1 MNWLWSL
8 EAKLLAAVCGVALV
22 SIGVFAWVN
31 IHYDQA
37 ERVDLMIRG
46 ASQFS
51 DTVKRSTHY
60 AMLQNRWEDAFHI
73 MDTIGKQEGV
83 TRVRV
88 FSKEGVVLFSTDQTE
103 VGHAVDKRAES
114 CYACHAAE
122 RPLERLNLPDRARIF
137 RAAGG
142 QRLLGMITPLYNE
155 PGCSDGCHIHPK
167 NKYVLGVLDITLS
180 LARVDEEIA
189 AITRRTVAFAGITIV
204 LVALILAGVV
214 RRGVVRPVRELV
226 EGTHRVA
233 QGDLSHR
240 IPVRTADEVGVL
252 AVSFNRMT
260 EALGK
265 AHAELD
271 ALVATLEQR
280 VEERTHELREAQA
293 QLVQTEKLASLGKL
307 SASIAHEINNPLS
320 GILTYAKL
328 LSRKLRTGVPDV
340 EGVHAALQQLAL
352 VERETQRCVTIVRN
366 LLDFARQREPSFQV
380 VDVSR
385 VIEEALSLLEHRM
398 AMQDVQVTREFAPVP
413 AVRADFGQLR
423 QAFVNVLINAC
434 EAMPGGGT
442 LRVLTREVALSEA
455 GKGGPL
461 SATGKPGPPSR
472 FAEAV
477 ITDTGQG
484 IPPEHLSN
492 IFDPFFS
499 TKEKGTGLGLSV
511 VYGIVEKHGGKIA
524 VESQVGRG
532 TAVAL
537 RFPAVASGASGA
549 A

>member
-8 EAKLLAAVCGVALV
+8 ETKLLAAVCGVALV

-37 ERVDLMIRG
+37 ERVDLVIRG

-137 RAAGG
+137 RAADG

-155 PGCSDGCHIHPK
+155 PGCSDGCHIHSP

-204 LVALILAGVV
+204 LVALILGGVV

-240 IPVRTADEVGVL
+240 IPVRTVDEVGVL

-380 VDVSR
+380 VEVSR

-461 SATGKPGPPSR
+461 STTGKPGPPSR
-472 FAEAV
+472 FAEVV

-484 IPPEHLSN
+484 ISPEHLSN

-532 TAVAL
+532 TTVTL

>member
-8 EAKLLAAVCGVALV
+8 ETKLLAAVCGVALV

-137 RAAGG
+137 RAADG

-155 PGCSDGCHIHPK
+155 PGCSDGCHIHSP

-189 AITRRTVAFAGITIV
+189 AITRRTVAFAGITVV

-226 EGTHRVA
+226 EGTQRVA

-240 IPVRTADEVGVL
+240 IPVRTVDEVGVL

-380 VDVSR
+380 VEVSR

-455 GKGGPL
+455 GNGGPL

-472 FAEAV
+472 FAEVV

-524 VESQVGRG
+524 VESRVGRG
-532 TAVAL
+532 TTVTL

>member
-8 EAKLLAAVCGVALV
+8 ETKLLAAVCGVALV

-37 ERVDLMIRG
+37 ERVDLVIRG

-137 RAAGG
+137 RAADG

-155 PGCSDGCHIHPK
+155 PGCSDGCHIHSP

-240 IPVRTADEVGVL
+240 IPVRTVDEVGVL

-380 VDVSR
+380 VEVSR

-461 SATGKPGPPSR
+461 STTGKPGPPSR
-472 FAEAV
+472 FAEVV

-484 IPPEHLSN
+484 ISPEHLSN

-499 TKEKGTGLGLSV
+499 TKERGTGLGLSV

-532 TAVAL
+532 TTVTL

>member
-1 MNWLWSL
+1 MRRLESL
-8 EAKLLAAVCGVALV
+8 ETKLLAAVCGVVLA

-31 IHYDQA
+31 VRYEQT
-37 ERVDLMIRG
+37 ERLDLMIRG

-51 DTVKRSTHY
+51 DTVERSTHY

-83 TRVRV
+83 TRVRM
-88 FSKEGVVLFSTDQTE
+88 FSKEGVILFSTDQAE

-122 RPLERLNLPDRARIF
+122 RPLERLKLPDRARIF
-137 RAAGG
+137 RGAEGP
-142 QRLLGMITPLYNE
+142 RLLGMITPLYNE
-155 PGCSDGCHIHPK
+155 PGCSEGCHVHPA
-167 NKYVLGVLDITLS
+167 NKSVLGVLDITMS

-189 AITRRTVAFAGITIV
+189 AITRRTAAFAGTTIV
-204 LVALILAGVV
+204 LLALILAWIV
-214 RRGVVRPVRELV
+214 RRSVVRPVRELV
-226 EGTHRVA
+226 EGTRRVA

-240 IPVRTADEVGVL
+240 IPVRTIDEVGVL
-252 AVSFNRMT
+252 AASFNRMT
-260 EALGK
+260 DTLGK
-265 AHAELD
+265 AQTELD

-280 VEERTHELREAQA
+280 VEERTRELQEAQA

-328 LSRKLRTGVPDV
+328 LSRKLRAGVPDA
-340 EGVHAALQQLAL
+340 EGIHAALQQLAL
-352 VERETQRCVTIVRN
+352 VERETHRCVTIVRN
-366 LLDFARQREPSFQV
+366 LLDFARQREPSLQI
-380 VDVSR
+380 VDVSS
-385 VIEEALSLLEHRM
+385 IIDEALSLLENRL
-398 AMQDVQVTREFAPVP
+398 AISNVQVVREFVPVP

-423 QAFVNVLINAC
+423 QAFVNILMNAC

-442 LRVLTREVALSEA
+442 LRVLTREVALPETAKS
-455 GKGGPL
+455 GTL
-461 SATGKPGPPSR
+461 SATGKPEAPTR
-472 FAEAV
+472 FAEVV
-477 ITDTGQG
+477 IADTGQG
-484 IPPEHLSN
+484 IPQEHLSK
-492 IFDPFFS
+492 IFDPFFT
-499 TKEKGTGLGLSV
+499 TKEHGTGLGLSV

-532 TAVAL
+532 TTVTL
-537 RFPAVASGASGA
+537 RFPAVASGVSGA

>member
-8 EAKLLAAVCGVALV
+8 ETKLLAAVCGVALV

-37 ERVDLMIRG
+37 ERVDLVIRG

-137 RAAGG
+137 RAADG

-155 PGCSDGCHIHPK
+155 PGCSDGCHIHSS

-240 IPVRTADEVGVL
+240 IPVRTVDEVGVL

-328 LSRKLRTGVPDV
+328 LSRKLRAGVPDV

-380 VDVSR
+380 VEVSR

-442 LRVLTREVALSEA
+442 LGVLTREVALSEA

-461 SATGKPGPPSR
+461 STTGKPGPPSR
-472 FAEAV
+472 FAEVV

-484 IPPEHLSN
+484 ISPEHLSN

-532 TAVAL
+532 TTVTL

>member
-8 EAKLLAAVCGVALV
+8 ETKLLAAVCGVALV

-137 RAAGG
+137 RAADG

-155 PGCSDGCHIHPK
+155 PGCSDGCHIHSP

-189 AITRRTVAFAGITIV
+189 AITRRTVAFAGITVV

-226 EGTHRVA
+226 VGTQRVA

-240 IPVRTADEVGVL
+240 IPVRTVDEVGVL

-380 VDVSR
+380 VEVSR

-455 GKGGPL
+455 GNGGPL

-472 FAEAV
+472 FAEVV

-524 VESQVGRG
+524 VESRVGRG
-532 TAVAL
+532 TTVTL

>member
-1 MNWLWSL
+1 MSWLRSL
-8 EAKLLAAVCGVALV
+8 ETKLLAAVCGVALV

-37 ERVDLMIRG
+37 ERVDLVIRG

-83 TRVRV
+83 ARVRV
-88 FSKEGVVLFSTDQTE
+88 FSKEGVILFSTDQTE

-114 CYACHAAE
+114 CYACHAAG

-137 RAAGG
+137 RAADG

-155 PGCSDGCHIHPK
+155 PGCSDGCHIHPPNK
-167 NKYVLGVLDITLS
+167 NVLGVLDITFP

-189 AITRRTVAFAGITIV
+189 AITRRTTAFAGTTIV

-226 EGTHRVA
+226 EGTRRVA

-240 IPVRTADEVGVL
+240 IPVRTVDEIGVL

-271 ALVATLEQR
+271 ALVATLERR
-280 VEERTHELREAQA
+280 VEERTRELQEAQA

-328 LSRKLRTGVPDV
+328 LSRKLRTGAPDL

-380 VDVSR
+380 VEVSR
-385 VIEEALSLLEHRM
+385 VVEEALSLLEHRM

-423 QAFVNVLINAC
+423 QAFVNVLMNAC
-434 EAMPGGGT
+434 EAMPGGGA

-461 SATGKPGPPSR
+461 SATGKPGPPTR
-472 FAEAV
+472 MAEVV
-477 ITDTGQG
+477 IADTGQG
-484 IPPEHLSN
+484 IPQEHLSR
-492 IFDPFFS
+492 IFDPFFT

-511 VYGIVEKHGGKIA
+511 VYGIVEKHGGKVA

-532 TAVAL
+532 TTVTL

>member
-1 MNWLWSL
+1 
-8 EAKLLAAVCGVALV
+8 
-22 SIGVFAWVN
+22 
-31 IHYDQA
+31 
-37 ERVDLMIRG
+37 
-46 ASQFS
+46 
-51 DTVKRSTHY
+51 
-60 AMLQNRWEDAFHI
+60 
-73 MDTIGKQEGV
+73 
-83 TRVRV
+83 
-88 FSKEGVVLFSTDQTE
+88 
-103 VGHAVDKRAES
+103 
-114 CYACHAAE
+114 
-122 RPLERLNLPDRARIF
+122 
-137 RAAGG
+137 
-142 QRLLGMITPLYNE
+142 MITPLYNE
-155 PGCSDGCHIHPK
+155 PGCSDGCHIHSP

-189 AITRRTVAFAGITIV
+189 AITRRTVAFAGITVV

-226 EGTHRVA
+226 EGTQRVA

-240 IPVRTADEVGVL
+240 IPVRTVDEVGVL

-380 VDVSR
+380 VEVSR

-455 GKGGPL
+455 GNGGPL

-472 FAEAV
+472 FAEVV

-524 VESQVGRG
+524 VESRVGRG
-532 TAVAL
+532 TTVTL

>member
-8 EAKLLAAVCGVALV
+8 ETKLLAAVCGVALV
-22 SIGVFAWVN
+22 SIGVFTGVN

-137 RAAGG
+137 RAADG

-155 PGCSDGCHIHPK
+155 PGCSDGCHIHSP

-204 LVALILAGVV
+204 LVALILGGVV

-240 IPVRTADEVGVL
+240 IPVRTVDEIGVL

-328 LSRKLRTGVPDV
+328 LSRKLRAGVPDV

-380 VDVSR
+380 VEVSR

-472 FAEAV
+472 FAEVV

-484 IPPEHLSN
+484 ISPEHLSN

-532 TAVAL
+532 TTVTL

>member
-1 MNWLWSL
+1 MRWLETL

-31 IHYDQA
+31 IRYEQT

-73 MDTIGKQEGV
+73 MATIGKQEGV

-88 FSKEGVVLFSTDQTE
+88 FSKDGVILFSTDQAE
-103 VGHAVDKRAES
+103 VGRTVDKRAES

-122 RPLERLNLPDRARIF
+122 RPLERLMLPDRARIF
-137 RAAGG
+137 RGAEG

-155 PGCSDGCHIHPK
+155 PGCSEGCHVHPK

-180 LARVDEEIA
+180 LARVDMEIA
-189 AITRRTVAFAGITIV
+189 AVTRRTAAFAGTTIV
-204 LVALILAGVV
+204 LLALILAAIV
-214 RRGVVRPVRELV
+214 RRSVVRPVRELV
-226 EGTHRVA
+226 EGTRRVA
-233 QGDLSHR
+233 QGDLLHR
-240 IPVRTADEVGVL
+240 IPVRTIDEVGLL
-252 AVSFNRMT
+252 AASFNRMT

-280 VEERTHELREAQA
+280 VEERTRELQEAQA

-328 LSRKLRTGVPDV
+328 LSRKLRTGPPHA
-340 EGVHAALQQLAL
+340 EGIQAALQQLAL

-366 LLDFARQREPSFQV
+366 LLDFARQREPSLQV
-380 VDVSR
+380 VDVPT
-385 VIEEALSLLEHRM
+385 VINEALSLLENRL
-398 AMQDVQVTREFAPVP
+398 AIQNVRVTREFAPVP
-413 AVRADFGQLR
+413 PVRADFGQLR
-423 QAFVNVLINAC
+423 QAFVNVLMNAC
-434 EAMPGGGT
+434 EAMPEGGT
-442 LRVLTREVALSEA
+442 LHVLTREVAPPDV
-455 GKGGPL
+455 GKGGLVSP
-461 SATGKPGPPSR
+461 TGKPAPPTP
-472 FAEAV
+472 FAEIV
-477 ITDTGQG
+477 IADSGQG
-484 IPPEHLSN
+484 IPPEHLSK
-492 IFDPFFS
+492 IFDPFFT
-499 TKEKGTGLGLSV
+499 TKDKGTGLGLSV
-511 VYGIVEKHGGKIA
+511 VYGIVEKHGGKLA
-524 VESQVGRG
+524 VESQVGQG
-532 TAVAL
+532 TTVTL
-537 RFPAVASGASGA
+537 RFPAVASGASGTA
-549 A
+549 

>member
-1 MNWLWSL
+1 MRRLESL
-8 EAKLLAAVCGVALV
+8 ETKLLAAVCGVALV

-31 IHYDQA
+31 IRYEQT
-37 ERVDLMIRG
+37 ERVGLMIRG

-60 AMLQNRWEDAFHI
+60 AMLQNRWEDAFQI
-73 MDTIGKQEGV
+73 MGTVGKQEGV

-88 FSKEGVVLFSTDQTE
+88 FSKEGVILFSTDQAE
-103 VGHAVDKRAES
+103 VGHGVDKRAES
-114 CYACHAAE
+114 CYACHSAE
-122 RPLERLNLPDRARIF
+122 RPLERLKLPDRARIF
-137 RAAGG
+137 RGAEG

-155 PGCSDGCHIHPK
+155 PGCSETCHIHSK
-167 NKYVLGVLDITLS
+167 NEYVLGVLDITMS

-189 AITRRTVAFAGITIV
+189 AIARRTAAFAGTTIV
-204 LVALILAGVV
+204 LLALILAAIV
-214 RRGVVRPVRELV
+214 RRSVVRPVRELV
-226 EGTHRVA
+226 EGTRRVA

-240 IPVRTADEVGVL
+240 IPVRTIDEVGVL
-252 AVSFNRMT
+252 AASFNRMT
-260 EALGK
+260 DTLGK
-265 AHAELD
+265 AQTELD

-280 VEERTHELREAQA
+280 VDERTRELRQAQA

-328 LSRKLRTGVPDV
+328 LSRKLRAGVPDV
-340 EGVHAALQQLAL
+340 EGIHAALQQLAL
-352 VERETQRCVTIVRN
+352 VERETHRCVTIVHN
-366 LLDFARQREPSFQV
+366 LLDFARQREASFQI

-385 VIEEALSLLEHRM
+385 IIAEALSLLENRL
-398 AMQDVQVTREFAPVP
+398 AISNVQVVREFVPVP

-423 QAFVNVLINAC
+423 QAFVNILMNAC

-442 LRVLTREVALSEA
+442 LRVLTREVALPETA
-455 GKGGPL
+455 NGGPL
-461 SATGKPGPPSR
+461 SATGKPEPPGH
-472 FAEAV
+472 FAEVV
-477 ITDTGQG
+477 IADTGQG
-484 IPPEHLSN
+484 IPQEHLSK
-492 IFDPFFS
+492 IFDPFFT

-511 VYGIVEKHGGKIA
+511 VYGMVEKHGGKVA

-532 TAVAL
+532 TTVTL
-537 RFPAVASGASGA
+537 RFPAVASGASDA